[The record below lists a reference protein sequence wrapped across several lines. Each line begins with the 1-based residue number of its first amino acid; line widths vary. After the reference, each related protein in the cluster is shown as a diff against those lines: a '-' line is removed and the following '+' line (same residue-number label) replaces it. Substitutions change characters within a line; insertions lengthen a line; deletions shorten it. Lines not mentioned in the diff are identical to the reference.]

1 VLRLAL
7 LFEGGLILLAVAL
20 GWWLN
25 VPPFERLQLEWRA
38 LAWGCLATGPPLLFL
53 LWARRT
59 RWGPI
64 AQLVQVVERKIAPLF
79 AGSTPGELLIVA
91 LLAGIGEEAFFRGVL
106 QPWLDTRFSAP
117 VALTIT
123 SALFGAAHWLTSTYA
138 LLATLVGLY
147 LGWLVLVSG
156 NLLVPIVTHALYD
169 LVALCILV
177 RVKQDGSGD
186 VV

>member
-7 LFEGGLILLAVAL
+7 LFEGGLILVAVAL

-25 VPPFERLQLEWRA
+25 APPFERLRLDWRA
-38 LAWGCLATGPPLLFL
+38 LLWGSLATGPLLLFL

-59 RWGPI
+59 HWRPI
-64 AQLVQVVERKIAPLF
+64 ARLVELVESKIAPLF
-79 AGSTPGELLIVA
+79 AGSTPGELVIVA
-91 LLAGIGEEAFFRGVL
+91 LLAGIGEEAFFRGAL
-106 QPWLDTRFSAP
+106 QSWLDNRFSEP
-117 VALTIT
+117 VALAVT

-147 LGWLVLVSG
+147 FGLLILLTG

-177 RVKQDGSGD
+177 RVKQEGSGD